1 MKQGFIIF
9 FCLALGLTC
18 IGQSKVTSYT
28 LSLEFTPSLSRGST
42 LMIHK
47 TPDSSFVELR
57 VYKGFNKKELS
68 SYDTARLNA
77 FDLVRLTGFLQSYH
91 YSRTVKNKREKSN
104 KYPLLK
110 DLQID
115 GIEVDVNFNKI
126 GNIKK
131 YHFSN
136 HLESEDRRLM
146 SILFDLMQKAF
157 PMDKPFGYQAYEYI
171 NELKTYF

>member
-1 MKQGFIIF
+1 M
-9 FCLALGLTC
+9 
-18 IGQSKVTSYT
+18 
-28 LSLEFTPSLSRGST
+28 
-42 LMIHK
+42 
-47 TPDSSFVELR
+47 
-57 VYKGFNKKELS
+57 
-68 SYDTARLNA
+68 
-77 FDLVRLTGFLQSYH
+77 
-91 YSRTVKNKREKSN
+91 KNKREKSN